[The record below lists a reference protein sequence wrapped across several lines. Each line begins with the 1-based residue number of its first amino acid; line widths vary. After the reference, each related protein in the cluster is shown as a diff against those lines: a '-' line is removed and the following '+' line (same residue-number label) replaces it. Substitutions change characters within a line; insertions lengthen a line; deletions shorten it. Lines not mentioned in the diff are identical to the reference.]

1 MHPIEIP
8 FEDLNDIEILGENPV
23 YRFEELLNDTSQND
37 LELLLQGYLKLDV
50 NSDDIGDYEIRDD
63 IVVIYVDDEV

>member
-8 FEDLNDIEILGENPV
+8 IEDLDDIELLGDNPV

-37 LELLLQGYLKLDV
+37 LELLLQGYLNLDV
-50 NSDDIGDYEIRDD
+50 NSDDIGDYEIKDD
-63 IVVIYVDDEV
+63 VIVIYVDDEM